1 MSPHILTLIFHIA
14 IVLVYIGMG
23 VYVLV
28 YGIPSLSTTY
38 SNIFGV
44 ALFAYAGFRVWRA
57 RRNQVADEGEE

>member
-28 YGIPSLSTTY
+28 YGIPSLSATY